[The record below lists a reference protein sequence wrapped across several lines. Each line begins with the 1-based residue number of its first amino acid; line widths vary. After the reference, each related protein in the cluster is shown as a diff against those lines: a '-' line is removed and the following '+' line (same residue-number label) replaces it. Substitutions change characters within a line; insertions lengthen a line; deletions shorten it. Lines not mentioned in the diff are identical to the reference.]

1 MEKVEQNT
9 EKFYKELNGD
19 CNIEK
24 LKNIAN
30 DKIFLYEPLFKYD
43 KIKYDT
49 FVIKTSFESYQN
61 FMIYTLEQ
69 YNEFI
74 SLIKNWD
81 ENPSKLNKIYPYI
94 ESDKNTLFILNNNLI
109 NFLVNDKNNE
119 NILKILLKFHG
130 SGMSIFLYYLYKY
143 DIISLNT
150 FNIYKLWVLSDEA
163 IIIIYVTNF
172 FYLNDKFYEITK
184 LLKYMEREY
193 LISTIIN
200 VFRRDIKILN
210 YVIKNLVKGSLI
222 DTKDNLYR
230 IPATFPIDTLKE
242 YTSKIYKPNE
252 KYLICSKDKNSEL
265 FFNTILTDLGI
276 EEICEYYNSYI
287 LPHYFYRYNVK
298 FNIPKRIKTLEC
310 RNFYNNSSNNKGFNN
325 HYSLNFETK
334 ELFDIPFSNSNNN
347 TNSEKV
353 RYISDKVFKFVEKYY
368 TEECDWKDYY
378 KLREVDIDEYDLEY
392 NEILNFFDINY
403 NIFPFDFYIVGYED
417 LEILIQNQLDS
428 FKKRIFNNDDSMQEI
443 LNNIENLLIYN
454 YINEYKNNK
463 IFVSLLKILYI
474 ISLIHNNYST
484 FIILLLLRHLEYKLE
499 YKNNRLY
506 FIKSKFQCMSLEY
519 EFYDL
524 FNSNSI
530 IKKYIELK
538 Y

>member
-1 MEKVEQNT
+1 
-9 EKFYKELNGD
+9 
-19 CNIEK
+19 
-24 LKNIAN
+24 
-30 DKIFLYEPLFKYD
+30 
-43 KIKYDT
+43 
-49 FVIKTSFESYQN
+49 
-61 FMIYTLEQ
+61 
-69 YNEFI
+69 
-74 SLIKNWD
+74 
-81 ENPSKLNKIYPYI
+81 
-94 ESDKNTLFILNNNLI
+94 
-109 NFLVNDKNNE
+109 
-119 NILKILLKFHG
+119 
-130 SGMSIFLYYLYKY
+130 MSIFLYYLYKY

-222 DTKDNLYR
+222 NTKDNLYR

-310 RNFYNNSSNNKGFNN
+310 TNFYNNSSNNKGFNN

-347 TNSEKV
+347 INYEKV
-353 RYISDKVFKFVEKYY
+353 RYICDKVYKFIEKYY

-378 KLREVDIDEYDLEY
+378 KLKEVDIDDYDLDY
-392 NEILNFFDINY
+392 NEISNFFDINY
-403 NIFPFDFYIVGYED
+403 TIFPFDFYIVGYED
-417 LEILIQNQLDS
+417 LEILIRNQFDS
-428 FKKRIFNNDDSMQEI
+428 FKKRIFNNDDNMQEI
-443 LNNIENLLIYN
+443 LNNIESPLIYN
-454 YINEYKNNK
+454 YINEYKDND

-474 ISLIHNNYST
+474 ISLVHNNYST

>member
-1 MEKVEQNT
+1 
-9 EKFYKELNGD
+9 
-19 CNIEK
+19 
-24 LKNIAN
+24 
-30 DKIFLYEPLFKYD
+30 
-43 KIKYDT
+43 
-49 FVIKTSFESYQN
+49 
-61 FMIYTLEQ
+61 MIYTLEQ

-74 SLIKNWD
+74 YLIKKWN
-81 ENPSKLNKIYPYI
+81 ENPSKLNKIYPYYKSF
-94 ESDKNTLFILNNNLI
+94 ENTLFILNNNLI

-119 NILKILLKFHG
+119 NILKILLEFHED
-130 SGMSIFLYYLYKY
+130 GMSIFLYYLYIY

-172 FYLNDKFYEITK
+172 FYLNDKFFEITK

-193 LISTIIN
+193 LIST
-200 VFRRDIKILN
+200 
-210 YVIKNLVKGSLI
+210 VIKV
-222 DTKDNLYR
+222 DTKDNIYR

-310 RNFYNNSSNNKGFNN
+310 TNFYNNSSNNKGFNN

-347 TNSEKV
+347 INYEKV
-353 RYISDKVFKFVEKYY
+353 RYICDKVYKFIEKYY

-378 KLREVDIDEYDLEY
+378 KLKEVDIDEYDLEY
-392 NEILNFFDINY
+392 NEISNFFDINY
-403 NIFPFDFYIVGYED
+403 TIFPFDFYIVGYED
-417 LEILIQNQLDS
+417 LEILIRNQLDS

-499 YKNNRLY
+499 YKNNHLY
-506 FIKSKFQCMSLEY
+506 FIERKFQCMSLEY

-530 IKKYIELK
+530 KIY
-538 Y
+538 